1 MNRSLKVY
9 DLSLK
14 VQGPVFV
21 GSGYEIQ
28 KKEYLFLNRN
38 KVGIVDAEK
47 LYLLAKRRHLE
58 ADLEQF
64 MVKNTS
70 EDLLHWIQQNRIPT
84 REIES
89 CMKYVLNAGDIQT
102 EQEKKQMEQGKKQM
116 ERGKMQI
123 MACMADPYG
132 NPYIPGSSIKG
143 MLRTILLCADIIQY
157 PEKYR
162 TERINIKEDIST
174 RCNRKCDRKSVL
186 SKNIEAIENKAFHTL
201 RKGEKVNDAVN
212 DIMAGV
218 IIGDSDVLERKDII
232 LCQKWEHHIDGK
244 EKTINLLRECII
256 PGTVIHAKMTIDQSI
271 CHLTPEE
278 ILKAVEIFYNRYY
291 DVFQSKFSGI
301 DRASDRTVFLGGGCG
316 FVSKTMIY
324 AMFEG
329 REGVSIVKDIFE
341 KTGVPRNH
349 KHGEDVKKG
358 VSPHVLKCTRYEG
371 KEYMMGQC
379 ELSIS

>member
-28 KKEYLFLNRN
+28 KKEYLFLNRST
-38 KVGIVDAEK
+38 VGIVDAEK

-58 ADLEQF
+58 TELERF
-64 MVKNTS
+64 MVKDIK
-70 EDLLHWIQQNRIPT
+70 EDLKHWVQKNKIPT
-84 REIES
+84 KEIES
-89 CMKYVLNAGDIQT
+89 CMKYVLNAGDIQ
-102 EQEKKQMEQGKKQM
+102 M
-116 ERGKMQI
+116 ERGKMQV
-123 MACMADPYG
+123 MACMVDPYG

-162 TERINIKEDIST
+162 IERTSIKQDIQIP
-174 RCNRKCDRKSVL
+174 CNRKRVL

-201 RKGEKVNDAVN
+201 KKSEKVNDAVN
-212 DIMAGV
+212 DIMAGL

-232 LCQKWEHHIDGK
+232 LCQKWDRHIDGK
-244 EKTINLLRECII
+244 EGTINLLRECVK
-256 PGTVIHAKMTIDQSI
+256 PGTVIHTSMTIDQSI
-271 CHLTPEE
+271 CHLNPEE
-278 ILKAVEIFYNRYY
+278 ILKAVEIFYDRYY
-291 DVFQSKFSGI
+291 DVFQSKFSGM
-301 DRASDRTVFLGGGCG
+301 DRASDQTVFLGGGCG

-329 REGVSIVKDIFE
+329 QEGVSIVKDIFE
-341 KTGVPRNH
+341 KTGVPRDH
-349 KHGEDVKKG
+349 KHDEDVRKG
-358 VSPHVLKCTRYEG
+358 VSPHVLKCTRYKG